1 MYIDFAPMR
10 KFFTPYRIAIISTLL
25 FISVRLFTQ
34 TPTHYP
40 TGQNKVDFNLANILI
55 YVVFPV
61 LLVVIWRTIRNR
73 KSGDDIN

>member
-1 MYIDFAPMR
+1 MRYFRMSRVVLFFMLSVMYQILA
-10 KFFTPYRIAIISTLL
+10 A
-25 FISVRLFTQ
+25 Q

-40 TGQNKVDFNLANILI
+40 TGQNKVDFNLVNILI

-73 KSGDDIN
+73 KSQD